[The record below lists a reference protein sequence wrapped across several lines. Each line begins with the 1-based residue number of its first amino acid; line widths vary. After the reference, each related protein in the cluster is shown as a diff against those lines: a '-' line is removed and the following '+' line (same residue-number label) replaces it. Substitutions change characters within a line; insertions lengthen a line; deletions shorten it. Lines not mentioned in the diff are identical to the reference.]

1 MKIILLTKINNLGT
15 LGDIIKVKSGYARNY
30 LIPNKKAII
39 ANEKNILYYEKEKNE
54 ILEKEKT
61 KNQNIEEKI
70 SKLQNLNITI
80 YSKASKDGKLYGSIK
95 LIEIIKKIK
104 ENGINLEQKELKLKT
119 IIKTIGKHKVK
130 FLLNNTKDININL
143 EIIKE

>member
-1 MKIILLTKINNLGT
+1 MKIILLTKINNLGN
-15 LGDIIKVKSGYARNY
+15 LGDVIKVKSGYARNY

-54 ILEKEKT
+54 ILEKEKI
-61 KNQNIEEKI
+61 KNQHIENKI
-70 SKLQNLNITI
+70 SKLQNLNII
-80 YSKASKDGKLYGSIK
+80 MYSKASKDGKLYGSIK

-104 ENGINLEQKELKLKT
+104 ENGISLEQKELKLKT
-119 IIKTIGKHKVK
+119 IIKTIGKHKVQ